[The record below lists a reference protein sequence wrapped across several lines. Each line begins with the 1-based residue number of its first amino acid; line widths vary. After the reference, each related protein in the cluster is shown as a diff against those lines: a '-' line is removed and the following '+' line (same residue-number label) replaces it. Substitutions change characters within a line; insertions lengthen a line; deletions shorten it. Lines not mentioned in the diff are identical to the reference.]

1 MVLQVDRVEKKTFGM
16 LALISLGGQKLGQC
30 PPPHCLKLITCFFT
44 LLTLKERL
52 EDWWDG

>member
-30 PPPHCLKLITCFFT
+30 TPPHCLKLITCFFT